1 MRAIRAS
8 LIAVTVLALGSSAA
22 AQAPPQAPAQ
32 QPVFKSGTA
41 VVEVTVIVR
50 NPAGGFIRD
59 LTIADFEVREGGV
72 PQQIQTV
79 YLVEGPATRAPGA
92 APDAPAPG
100 LIATPA
106 ARRAF
111 VFLVDLDHLS
121 PGGLTRAREAV
132 ETFASTRLLR
142 SDLSSVVALGSANGR
157 ISNDHRAMLE
167 AVATLKPRADR
178 MMREQDLRQWPR
190 ILSPSEALAIIQPDE
205 QEFIRIRD
213 RACAERQINC
223 TGATSAKDLEAS
235 EGEGNRET
243 VEQELKR
250 KATSYV
256 AEARAAAARSIHT
269 LAQVAGVLE
278 RIPGRKTVVW
288 LTEATWS
295 EEIARTARETAHRAA
310 QSGVVVYTIDPRGL
324 GRSAGGNL
332 DGAAPAEAGQAFLQD
347 QDDIANVMANDSG
360 GRAIRNENNLTRAL
374 SLVEDDTST
383 YYVVGYA
390 PADAGDRTK
399 PREIDV
405 RVTRAG
411 LDARVRHGFMAP
423 QRTTAL
429 TAPAPP
435 PEPAPVA
442 APAPAVSASPDVAS
456 PPDAGTERMEPTE
469 PAEPAVPLFRRPD
482 ADARVTEL
490 SAGVDTSGRDTG
502 REGWQAYQSGDV
514 EAALPLLQ
522 RAAARPGAASWVYY
536 ALGFSYIGVS
546 KPKEAIAAWERV
558 LALAPEFTPVYLDL
572 ATTYSQ
578 LKDYNG
584 ALSVLRAAAR
594 RWPADAEIRNGMGV
608 VYIRRGSLD
617 EAVEA
622 FQAAVTAEPG
632 NAVSWLNLGRAYELR
647 FMRDRRWVAS
657 QERWIG
663 DEDDRSNGKKAYERA
678 VTFGG
683 PYGEQAQEALQRL
696 SWSDK

>member
-1 MRAIRAS
+1 MIATRAGLVAS
-8 LIAVTVLALGSSAA
+8 AMVTLGAAAA
-22 AQAPPQAPAQ
+22 AQSPATAPSQ
-32 QPVFKSGTA
+32 QPVFRSGTA
-41 VVEVTVIVR
+41 VVEITVIVR
-50 NPAGGFIRD
+50 NPDGGFVRG
-59 LTIADFEVREGGV
+59 LTADDFEVREGGV
-72 PQQIQTV
+72 PQQVQTL
-79 YLVEGPATRAPGA
+79 YLVEGPATPAPGA
-92 APDAPAPG
+92 VAPGPPSSG

-111 VFLVDLDHLS
+111 VFLFDLDHLS

-132 ETFASTRLLR
+132 EAFATARLR
-142 SDLSSVVALGSANGR
+142 QSDLSSVVALGGAGGR

-167 AVATLKPRADR
+167 AAATLKPRADR
-178 MMREQDLRQWPR
+178 LMREQDLRQWPR
-190 ILSPSEALAIIQPDE
+190 ILSPAEALAIVQADE

-213 RACAERQINC
+213 RACAERNINC
-223 TGATSAKDLEAS
+223 TGDAGAKDPEAS
-235 EGEGNRET
+235 AGEGNRET
-243 VEQELKR
+243 VEQELRR

-256 AEARAAAARSIHT
+256 AEARAAASRSIQM
-269 LAQVAGVLE
+269 LAQIAGVLE

-324 GRSAGGNL
+324 GRSAGGDL
-332 DGAAPAEAGQAFLQD
+332 GGAAPAEVGQAFLQD

-374 SLVEDDTST
+374 NIVEADTST

-390 PADAGDRTK
+390 PSDAGDRTK
-399 PREIDV
+399 PREISV
-405 RVTRAG
+405 RVTRPG

-423 QRTTAL
+423 QRTTEP
-429 TAPAPP
+429 TAPA
-435 PEPAPVA
+435 AP
-442 APAPAVSASPDVAS
+442 PAPATPAPSAAAP
-456 PPDAGTERMEPTE
+456 TEPTEPVEPTE
-469 PAEPAVPLFRRPD
+469 PAEPAVLFRRPD

-502 REGWQAYQSGDV
+502 REGWHAYQRGDV

-522 RAAARPGAASWVYY
+522 RSAARPGAASWVHY

-546 KPKEAIAAWERV
+546 KPREAIAAWERV
-558 LALAPEFTPVYLDL
+558 LELAPEFTPVYLDL

-594 RWPADAEIRNGMGV
+594 RWPRDTEIRNGMGV
-608 VYIRRGSLD
+608 VFIRRGALD

-622 FQAAVTAEPG
+622 FQAAVTADPG
-632 NAVSWLNLGRAYELR
+632 DAVSWLNLGRAYELR
-647 FMRDRRWVAS
+647 FMRDRRWVAG
-657 QERWIG
+657 QKRWIG
-663 DEDDRSNGKKAYERA
+663 DEEDRSSGKKAYERA
-678 VTFGG
+678 VTLGG
-683 PYGEQAQEALQRL
+683 PYGEQAQDALQRL